1 MNFEEGL
8 QIVDAAIFSKI
19 NRHLKDVEI
28 LVLKGSWQGLNY
40 DEIANTEGYAAKYLR
55 QDIGFKLWKLL
66 SDALGEE
73 VNKTNF
79 RAAVERSRSVSSG
92 ESRSVS
98 SGESRSVSPGK
109 SNFCSSTNIL
119 STEIQHL
126 RLLHQLDSSTNEFV
140 PEYPEGSVPL
150 DSLFYVQKQIDMRC
164 YEKILQSGSLI
175 RIKAP
180 HQMGK
185 TSLCDRIIS
194 HSNQQGYNTVRLN
207 VSQAET
213 QVFSDLDKFLRWFCA
228 YVSYKLKLPSLLN
241 ESWNEYRGSII
252 NCTTYF
258 EENILMAINNNLVL
272 SLDEV
277 DIIFQYPEISQGF
290 FSMLRSWHEEAK
302 TVDIWEKL
310 RLIVVNSTE
319 NYGSL
324 DINQSPFNVGLV
336 VELAEFTQEE
346 IENLALRHQL
356 DCDRNQVQ
364 QLMSMVGGHPYL
376 IRLALYHLALGDI
389 TLDKL
394 LQDAPTNAGIY
405 EEYLRRILN
414 IFQANNKL
422 AANFIEVVSATEAV
436 GVETM
441 QAYQLYSMG
450 LVKRIGD
457 KLVPRCQLYRKYF
470 REHLNQ

>member
-1 MNFEEGL
+1 MNFDEGL
-8 QIVDAAIFSKI
+8 QILDAAIFSKI

-28 LVLKGSWQGLNY
+28 IVLKGSWQGLNY
-40 DEIANTEGYAAKYLR
+40 DEIASHEGYAAKYLR
-55 QDIGFKLWKLL
+55 QDVGCKLWKLL

-79 RAAVERSRSVSSG
+79 RAAVERSRSVSFR
-92 ESRSVS
+92 EL
-98 SGESRSVSPGK
+98 P
-109 SNFCSSTNIL
+109 SNNTNIL
-119 STEIQHL
+119 PIEIH
-126 RLLHQLDSSTNEFV
+126 NNFV

-150 DSLFYVQKQIDMRC
+150 NSLFYVQRQIDMRC

-194 HSNQQGYNTVRLN
+194 HSKQQGYNTVRLN
-207 VSQAET
+207 LSQAES
-213 QVFSDLDKFLRWFCA
+213 QVFSNLDKFLQWFCN
-228 YVSYKLKLPSLLN
+228 YVSYKLKLPSLSN
-241 ESWNEYRGSII
+241 ESWDEYRGSII

-258 EENILMAINNNLVL
+258 EENILMATTNNLVL
-272 SLDEV
+272 ALDEV
-277 DIIFQYPEISQGF
+277 DTIFQYPEISQGF

-302 TVDIWEKL
+302 TVDIWENL

-336 VELAEFTQEE
+336 VELSEFTQEQ
-346 IENLALRHQL
+346 IEDLAQ
-356 DCDRNQVQ
+356 RNQLNYNQTQVQ
-364 QLMSMVGGHPYL
+364 ELMSMLGGHPHL
-376 IRLALYHLALGDI
+376 IRLGLYHLALGDT

-405 EEYLRRILN
+405 EEYLRQMLST
-414 IFQANNKL
+414 FKANPKL
-422 AANFIEVVSATEAV
+422 AEAFFEVVSATEAV
-436 GVETM
+436 GIETM

-450 LVKRIGD
+450 LVKRIGN
-457 KLVPRCQLYRKYF
+457 KLVPRCQLYQQYF
-470 REHLNQ
+470 REHLKN

>member
-8 QIVDAAIFSKI
+8 RILDAAIFGKI

-28 LVLKGSWQGLNY
+28 IVLKGSWQGSNY
-40 DEIANTEGYAAKYLR
+40 DDIASHEGYAAKYLR
-55 QDIGFKLWKLL
+55 QDVGFKLWKLL

-79 RAAVERSRSVSSG
+79 RAAVERSRSVSFE
-92 ESRSVS
+92 ESRS
-98 SGESRSVSPGK
+98 K
-109 SNFCSSTNIL
+109 STNIL
-119 STEIQHL
+119 PIEMQHL
-126 RLLHQLDSSTNEFV
+126 ESLHKTDSSTNNSV
-140 PEYPEGSVPL
+140 PEYPEGSVPQN
-150 DSLFYVQKQIDMRC
+150 SLFYVQRQIDTSC

-185 TSLCDRIIS
+185 TSLLNRIIA

-207 VSQAET
+207 FLQAEAKI
-213 QVFSDLDKFLRWFCA
+213 FSNLDNFLRWFCD

-241 ESWNEYRGSII
+241 ESWDEYRGSII

-258 EENILMAINNNLVL
+258 EDNILMPINNNLVL
-272 SLDEV
+272 ALDEV
-277 DIIFQYPEISQGF
+277 DIIFQYSEISQGF

-302 TVDIWEKL
+302 TVDIWENL

-336 VELAEFTQEE
+336 VELAEFTQEQ
-346 IENLALRHQL
+346 IEDLAQRHQL
-356 DCDRNQVQ
+356 NYNQTQVQ
-364 QLMSMVGGHPYL
+364 ELMSMLGGHPYL
-376 IRLALYHLALGDI
+376 IRLALYYLALGDT
-389 TLDKL
+389 TLNKL

-405 EEYLRRILN
+405 EEYLRRYLN
-414 IFQANNKL
+414 TFKANNKL
-422 AANFIEVVSATEAV
+422 AEAFFEVVSATEAV
-436 GVETM
+436 GIETM

-457 KLVPRCQLYRKYF
+457 KLVPRCQLYGKYF
-470 REHLNQ
+470 REHLSS

>member
-1 MNFEEGL
+1 MNFDEGL
-8 QIVDAAIFSKI
+8 RIVDAAIFSKI

-40 DEIANTEGYAAKYLR
+40 DEIAIHEGYAAKYLR
-55 QDIGFKLWKLL
+55 QDVGFKLWKLL

-79 RAAVERSRSVSSG
+79 QAAVERSRSVSPG
-92 ESRSVS
+92 ESRF
-98 SGESRSVSPGK
+98 
-109 SNFCSSTNIL
+109 NSTNIL
-119 STEIQHL
+119 PIEIQ
-126 RLLHQLDSSTNEFV
+126 QLESLDQIDSQTNNFV

-150 DSLFYVQKQIDMRC
+150 DSLFYVQRQIDIRC

-185 TSLCDRIIS
+185 TSFCDRIIS

-207 VSQAET
+207 VSQAEA

-241 ESWNEYRGSII
+241 ESWDEYRGSII

-272 SLDEV
+272 SLDEA

-290 FSMLRSWHEEAK
+290 FSMLRSWHEKAK

-310 RLIVVNSTE
+310 WLIVVNSTE

-336 VELAEFTQEE
+336 VELTEFSQEQ
-346 IENLALRHQL
+346 IEDLAQRHQL
-356 DCDRNQVQ
+356 DYNQTQVQ
-364 QLMSMVGGHPYL
+364 QLMSMLGGHPYL
-376 IRLALYHLALGDI
+376 IRLAFYHLVLEDI
-389 TLDKL
+389 TLENL
-394 LQDAPTNAGIY
+394 LQNAPTNGGIY

-422 AANFIEVVSATEAV
+422 AANFIEVVNATEAV

-470 REHLNQ
+470 REHLNK

>member
-40 DEIANTEGYAAKYLR
+40 DEIASHEGYAAKYLR
-55 QDIGFKLWKLL
+55 QDVGFKLWKLL

-79 RAAVERSRSVSSG
+79 QAAVERSRSVSSG
-92 ESRSVS
+92 ESRC
-98 SGESRSVSPGK
+98 
-109 SNFCSSTNIL
+109 NSTNIL
-119 STEIQHL
+119 PIEIQQL
-126 RLLHQLDSSTNEFV
+126 ESLHQIDSQTNNFV

-150 DSLFYVQKQIDMRC
+150 DSLFYIQRQIDIRC

-207 VSQAET
+207 VSQAEA

-241 ESWNEYRGSII
+241 ESWDEYRGSII

-302 TVDIWEKL
+302 TVDIWENL
-310 RLIVVNSTE
+310 RLIVVNSTD

-336 VELAEFTQEE
+336 VELAEFTQEQ
-346 IENLALRHQL
+346 IEDLAQRHQL
-356 DCDRNQVQ
+356 DYNQNQVQ
-364 QLMSMVGGHPYL
+364 ELMSMLGGHPHL

-422 AANFIEVVSATEAV
+422 AANFIEVVSASEAV

-457 KLVPRCQLYRKYF
+457 KLVSRCQLYRKYF
-470 REHLNQ
+470 REHLNK